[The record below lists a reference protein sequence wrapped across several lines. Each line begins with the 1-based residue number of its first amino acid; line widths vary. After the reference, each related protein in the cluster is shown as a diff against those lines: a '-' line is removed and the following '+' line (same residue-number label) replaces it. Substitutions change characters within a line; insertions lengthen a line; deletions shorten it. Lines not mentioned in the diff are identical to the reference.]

1 MPLYEYQCDECG
13 DLFEVIQK
21 FSDEP
26 LTTHEGCGGHV
37 VRLISPA
44 ALHFKGTGWYVTDY
58 AHKNGSSPNGRT
70 ETKTDTKSESKS
82 EPKSESKSQPK
93 SESKNGS
100 AAKTES
106 KTPAK

>member
-1 MPLYEYQCDECG
+1 MPLYEYQCDVCG
-13 DLFEVIQK
+13 DVFEVIQK

-26 LTTHEGCGGHV
+26 LTTHKGCGGHV
-37 VRLISPA
+37 ARLLSPA

-58 AHKNGSSPNGRT
+58 AHKNGSSPNGKT
-70 ETKTDTKSESKS
+70 EAKSHSKS
-82 EPKSESKSQPK
+82 DTK